1 MRSFVRDT
9 KAVYAPRMASVP
21 QGVPGLPRPRQQFA
35 VAEVKQSPQTGL
47 RGAAITV
54 AAVFVML
61 VDATAANVINTGLP
75 HLQGLSA
82 ATPDEASWI
91 LISFNAAYYST
102 ILFSPWLYA
111 RFGRK
116 PLLLAGLLGFGLTSL
131 MLAATR
137 SLELVVVFRFF
148 QGAFLGSVFV
158 PAAVLLFTSLPLAL
172 LPLAPPFFATVVL
185 GGSTLG
191 GLIGGYVSD
200 TYGGDAIYLPGA
212 VATLIAAAMVYVAAP
227 SLDTPQED
235 LRPDII
241 GYALSLTAFGAMQ
254 YLANEGERRDW
265 FADQSIAVATAIVL
279 LAVPALVVWE
289 LHATSSPHV
298 NFRLIAQ
305 KRNLAVGSGVNLVL
319 GIAGYSVLTFTL
331 YLETSIAATATLAG
345 EMIALRFVTY
355 LVGIIAAFTLVKKR
369 LLDVRALVCIAA
381 VGSAVAF
388 LGFARNMT
396 STADAGSFVATSLLF
411 GLFFSMLSQ
420 PVPALVLG
428 SLGLAD
434 LPAGLSIYKV
444 SVPVGLMIGTGAFQT
459 LLDHRSAVHLAELA
473 GTITPAHVP
482 VAEYLQGGGSIAAL
496 AALVNAQA
504 QSLAFDDVMVGFA
517 ALVLLAIPIVFLA

>member
-1 MRSFVRDT
+1 MT
-9 KAVYAPRMASVP
+9 TP
-21 QGVPGLPRPRQQFA
+21 PRPAAIPRRPQQFA
-35 VAEVKQSPQTGL
+35 AAEVKQTPQTGL
-47 RGAAITV
+47 RAVAITV
-54 AAVFVML
+54 AAVFAML
-61 VDATAANVINTGLP
+61 VDGTAANVINTGLP

-91 LISFNAAYYST
+91 LITFNAAYYST

-111 RFGRK
+111 RLGRK
-116 PLLLAGLLGFGLTSL
+116 PLLLAGLLGFGMTSL

-137 SLELVVVFRFF
+137 SLDLVVVLRFA

-185 GGSTLG
+185 GSSTLG
-191 GLIGGYVSD
+191 GVIGGYVSD

-212 VATLIAAAMVYVAAP
+212 IATLIAAALVYVAAP
-227 SLDTPQED
+227 SIDTPQEK
-235 LRPDII
+235 LRPDIL
-241 GYALSLTAFGAMQ
+241 GYALSVMAFGAMQ
-254 YLANEGERRDW
+254 YLANEGERRNW
-265 FADQSIAVATAIVL
+265 FEDQSITVAATIVL
-279 LAVPALVVWE
+279 LAAPALVLWE
-289 LHATSSPHV
+289 LYATSRPHV
-298 NFRLIAQ
+298 NFRLMAQ
-305 KRNLAVGSGVNLVL
+305 KRNLAVGSSVNLVL

-331 YLETSIAATATLAG
+331 YLESIISATATLAG
-345 EMIALRFVTY
+345 EMIALRLVTY
-355 LVGIIAAFTLVKKR
+355 LVGIIAAFTLVKRR
-369 LLDVRALVCIAA
+369 LLDVRAVVCIAA
-381 VGSAVAF
+381 VGSAVTF

-396 STADAGSFVATSLLF
+396 TTADAGSFIAVSLLF
-411 GLFFSMLSQ
+411 GLCFSMLSQ

-459 LLDHRSAVHLAELA
+459 LLDHRSTVHMTELA
-473 GTITPAHVP
+473 GSITLARGP

-496 AALVNAQA
+496 AALVNGQA
-504 QSLAFDDVMVGFA
+504 QSLAFEDVMIGFA
-517 ALVLLAIPIVFLA
+517 ALVLLAIPLVFLAAVSPGSSR

>member
-1 MRSFVRDT
+1 MT
-9 KAVYAPRMASVP
+9 SVP
-21 QGVPGLPRPRQQFA
+21 QGMPAIPRRQQFA
-35 VAEVKQSPQTGL
+35 VAEVKRSPQTGL
-47 RGAAITV
+47 RGVAITV
-54 AAVFVML
+54 AAVFAML

-91 LISFNAAYYST
+91 LTAFNAAYYAT

-111 RFGRK
+111 RLGRK
-116 PLLLAGLLGFGLTSL
+116 PLLLAGLLGFGVTSL

-137 SLELVVVFRFF
+137 SLDLVVVLRFI

-185 GGSTLG
+185 GGGTLG
-191 GLIGGYVSD
+191 NVIGGYVSD
-200 TYGGDAIYLPGA
+200 NYGGDAIYLPGA
-212 VATLIAAAMVYVAAP
+212 IATMIAAAMVYVAAP
-227 SLDTPQED
+227 SIDTPQEE
-235 LRPDII
+235 LRPDFI
-241 GYALSLTAFGAMQ
+241 GYALSVSAFGAMQ

-265 FADQSIAVATAIVL
+265 FADQSIVVAATIVL
-279 LAVPALVVWE
+279 FAVPALVVWE
-289 LHATSSPHV
+289 LYATSRPHV
-298 NFRLIAQ
+298 NFRLLAE
-305 KRNLAVGSGVNLVL
+305 KRNLAVGSGVNVVL
-319 GIAGYSVLTFTL
+319 GIAGYSVITFSL
-331 YLETSIAATATLAG
+331 YLETLIAATATLAG
-345 EMIALRFVTY
+345 EMIALRLVTY
-355 LVGIIAAFTLVKKR
+355 VVGIIAAFTLVKKR
-369 LLDVRALVCIAA
+369 LLDVRVLICIAA
-381 VGSAVAF
+381 VGSAAAF

-396 STADAGSFVATSLLF
+396 TTADAGSFVAVSLLF

-459 LLDHRSAVHLAELA
+459 LLDHRSIVHMTELA
-473 GTITPAHVP
+473 GTITLSRTP
-482 VAEYLQGGGSIAAL
+482 VMEYLQGGGSIAAL

-504 QSLAFDDVMVGFA
+504 QSLAFENVMIGVA
-517 ALVLLAIPIVFLA
+517 ALVLLAIPIVFLADVRPGSSQ